1 MKNLYMKYISI
12 DAVTKALDKVGARYS
27 RVSLN
32 DYGLEHDTENFL
44 AHDTKYRMAHI
55 DVALTD
61 NGVTSKYAW
70 YGEEKLAEIREERER
85 IIVELLEVLT
95 GSFTDRDENHITV
108 YGIVHGHTYAISIGE
123 ALCERVAVG
132 TKLVI
137 KRDEEAVAEALAHV
151 PTEEVEE
158 TVYEWRCS
166 DDILGSMTHK

>member
-12 DAVTKALDKVGARYS
+12 DAVTKALDKVGAKYS

-32 DYGLEHDTENFL
+32 DYGIEDDTEKFL
-44 AHDTKYRMAHI
+44 AHDTEYRMAHI
-55 DVALTD
+55 DVALID
-61 NGVTSKYAW
+61 SAVSSEYNW
-70 YGEEKLAEIREERER
+70 YGEERLAKLREERER
-85 IIVELLEVLT
+85 IIIELLEALP
-95 GSFTDRDENHITV
+95 GSFTDRRKNHITV

-151 PTEEVEE
+151 RTEEVEE

-166 DDILGSMTHK
+166 DDILGSMAHK